1 MQMRF
6 SKFGHKLGGRSGIKQ
21 LMDDLGLALA
31 GNKDMLM
38 LGGGNPAL
46 IPEINQR
53 FREIILDMLQSQ
65 QDLDQTLGLYD
76 EPQGNRQF
84 INALTE
90 LLREEYQWPVHPDNI
105 ALTNGSQAAFF
116 MLFNLFAGAF
126 ADGARRKILFPL
138 IPEYIGYA
146 DVGLEDDFFI
156 AQKPKIEFLE
166 DHFFK
171 YHIDFEN
178 LNIRDD
184 VGAICVSRPT
194 NPTGNV
200 LTDSEI
206 DKLKR
211 LSREHNIPLIID
223 NAYGTPFPNI
233 IFTDAKPIWDENTI
247 ICMSLSKFGLPATR
261 TGILLAPEEV
271 ISALAG
277 MSAVLNLAP
286 GSIGSALALPLV
298 KSREIIT
305 LSKEVIR
312 PYYQNKNAAAILQL
326 QEELSGL
333 DYYIHNPEG
342 AFFLWLWLR
351 ELPITA
357 LQLYER
363 LKQQGVLVVP
373 GNYFFPGLRESWKHA
388 DECIR
393 ISYAQDDNVVRAG
406 IKIIADETRKLYCC
420 QSR

>member
-1 MQMRF
+1 MKMKF
-6 SKFGHKLGGRSGIKQ
+6 SKFGNKLRGRSGIKQ
-21 LMDDLGLALA
+21 LMDDLGEALA

-53 FREIILDMLQSQ
+53 FREIMLGLLESQ
-65 QDLDQTLGLYD
+65 QDLDQTLGIYD
-76 EPQGNRQF
+76 EPQGNRPF
-84 INALTE
+84 IHALAE
-90 LLREEYQWPVHPDNI
+90 LLREEFHWPVQPANI

-126 ADGARRKILFPL
+126 DDGTRRKILLPL

-146 DVGLEDDFFI
+146 DVGLEDDFFCT
-156 AQKPKIEFLE
+156 QKPKIEFLE
-166 DHFFK
+166 DHLFK
-171 YHIDFEN
+171 YHIDFDT
-178 LNIRDD
+178 LNISAD

-200 LTDSEI
+200 LTEGEI

-211 LSREHNIPLIID
+211 LSQDHNIPLIID

-233 IFTDAKPIWDENTI
+233 IFTDAKPSWDENSI
-247 ICMSLSKFGLPATR
+247 LCMSLSKFGLPATR
-261 TGILLAPEEV
+261 TGILIAPEEV
-271 ISALAG
+271 IAAIAG

-298 KSREIIT
+298 RSREIIT

-312 PYYQNKNAAAILQL
+312 PYYQKKNALARQHLH
-326 QEELSGL
+326 EELEGL
-333 DYYIHNPEG
+333 DYFIHNPEG

-351 ELPITA
+351 NLPITA
-357 LQLYER
+357 HQLYER
-363 LKQQGVLVVP
+363 LKQKGVLVVP
-373 GNYFFPGLRESWKHA
+373 GNYFFPGLRATWKHA

-393 ISYAQDDNVVRAG
+393 ISYAQDDPVVRAG
-406 IKIIADETRKLYCC
+406 IKIIADELRKVYA
-420 QSR
+420 

>member
-1 MQMRF
+1 MKMKF
-6 SKFGHKLGGRSGIKQ
+6 SKFGHKLSGRSGIKQ

-46 IPEINQR
+46 IPKINQR
-53 FREIILDMLQSQ
+53 FQEIMLDMIQTQ
-65 QDLDQTLGLYD
+65 QNLDRTLGLYD

-84 INALTE
+84 ISALAE
-90 LLREEYQWPVHPDNI
+90 LLREEFHWSVQPANI

-126 ADGARRKILFPL
+126 DETSRRRILLPL

-146 DVGLEDDFFI
+146 DVGVEDDLFI
-156 AQKPKIEFLE
+156 ARKPKIEFLD
-166 DHFFK
+166 DHLFK
-171 YHIDFEN
+171 YHIDFDN
-178 LNIRDD
+178 LNVSAD

-200 LTDSEI
+200 LTDGEI
-206 DKLKR
+206 DKLMR
-211 LSREHNIPLIID
+211 LSREHHIPLIID

-261 TGILLAPEEV
+261 TGILIAPEEI

-298 KSREIIT
+298 KSREMIS

-312 PYYQNKNAAAILQL
+312 PYYQKKNTAVRQLIL
-326 QEELSGL
+326 EELAGL

-351 ELPITA
+351 DLPITS

-363 LKQQGVLVVP
+363 LKQKGVLVVP
-373 GNYFFPGLRESWKHA
+373 GNYFFFGLHDTWKHA

-393 ISYAQDDNVVRAG
+393 ISYAQEDKVVSAG
-406 IKIIADETRKLYCC
+406 IKIIADELRKLYN
-420 QSR
+420 